1 MATPSNVNKT
11 INDENITPDAKRVKL
26 FSGPDGEKMD
36 SINESQQPQPENL
49 DTQSLILCSSD
60 GQSFDLTTVIK
71 NAILNPECF
80 SMMSTLLTQSIES
93 SIKTAIS
100 EATVGLHKKIET
112 QEKEI
117 SDLKAESSQIKIENR
132 RLNDN
137 VFDLMVDIE
146 ELEQYGR
153 RNSLRFHN
161 VPITKEELN
170 KTDDKIVDICK
181 QHLKIDITP
190 DDINRSHIIGK
201 IHHEGSCQLICRFRN
216 WKIKNQIF
224 KQKKQLKSNA
234 NKIYITEDLTRYRQ
248 QLVSKIQIARKE
260 RRIDSFWTN
269 DGRIFLKKTSN
280 SPKVMIKCVE
290 DIYSTINN

>member
-11 INDENITPDAKRVKL
+11 INDEKITPDAKRVKL

-36 SINESQQPQPENL
+36 SINESQQPQPESL

-71 NAILNPECF
+71 NAILNPEFF
-80 SMMSTLLTQSIES
+80 SMMSTLLTKSIES

-100 EATVGLHKKIET
+100 EATMGLHKKIET

-161 VPITKEELN
+161 VPIAKEELN

-201 IHHEGSCQLICRFRN
+201 IHHEGSCQLSCRFRN

-290 DIYSTINN
+290 DIYATINN